1 MPGFK
6 VSKDR
11 LTLLLGANA
20 ADDLKQKPL
29 LIYHSEISK
38 ALQNYADS
46 TLPVLYKWDIKAW
59 MTAYLFTTWFI
70 LSPLLRLLLKKQES
84 FHPHP
89 GYWKQCCNIHWDA
102 CVFLN
107 GHCQG
112 FLRCYLFIFGCTGS
126 LQAWAFSG
134 CGEQGL
140 LSCCRVWASHCGG
153 FSCRAQAVDLLGFS
167 NCGMWAQ
174 QLQLMVSR
182 AWARQSCCT
191 GLVAPRHVEF
201 SWTRD

>member
-46 TLPVLYKWDIKAW
+46 TLPVLYKWDSKAW

-70 LSPLLRLLLKKQES
+70 LSPLLRLLPKKQES
-84 FHPHP
+84 F
-89 GYWKQCCNIHWDA
+89 QNTA
-102 CVFLN
+102 A
-107 GHCQG
+107 HCQV
-112 FLRCYLFIFGCTGS
+112 T
-126 LQAWAFSG
+126 
-134 CGEQGL
+134 
-140 LSCCRVWASHCGG
+140 
-153 FSCRAQAVDLLGFS
+153 
-167 NCGMWAQ
+167 
-174 QLQLMVSR
+174 
-182 AWARQSCCT
+182 
-191 GLVAPRHVEF
+191 
-201 SWTRD
+201 